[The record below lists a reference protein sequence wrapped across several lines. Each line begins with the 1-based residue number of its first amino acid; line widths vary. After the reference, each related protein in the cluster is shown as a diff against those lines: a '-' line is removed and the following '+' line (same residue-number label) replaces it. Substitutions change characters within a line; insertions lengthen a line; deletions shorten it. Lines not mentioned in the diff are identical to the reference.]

1 MAKEPDFVSRQTYD
15 ARRFY
20 LDLQP
25 SISHPLT
32 VVCGGVERMNED
44 YVVERNDFPF
54 FAIEWVSEGNGL
66 LTMGGKRYELSVGTL
81 FAYGPS
87 IAHRIE
93 NVAPTNMQKYYIDLA
108 GPEAASSLKGLGLL
122 EGRPV
127 SIGRSY
133 ELVELWNLLDREA
146 RDGAPHTAKLCES
159 LVRVLFQKIAQRIVS
174 SEPGELPEAFHTFEA
189 IRQMMID
196 RFMEF
201 PTIEDAAVAGGISPV
216 YLSRLFKRFGGCG
229 AYRFLLRLRMNYAA
243 ELLMEQGLKVV
254 EVAEQLKYADA
265 FQFSRAFKRVYGI
278 PPSKLSMR
286 QPTSA
291 IRHSL
296 RDKPS

>member
-1 MAKEPDFVSRQTYD
+1 MTQDPDFISKQTHD

-20 LDLQP
+20 LNLHP
-25 SISHPLT
+25 SSNQPLT

-44 YVVERNDFPF
+44 YVVERSGFPF
-54 FAIEWVSEGNGL
+54 FAIEWVSEGSGL
-66 LTMGGKRYELSVGTL
+66 LTMGGKQHDLSVGTL

-93 NVAPTNMQKYYIDLA
+93 NVAPARMRKYYLDLA
-108 GPEAASSLKGLGLL
+108 GSEAESSLKSMGLL

-133 ELVELWNLLDREA
+133 ELVELWNLIDREA
-146 RDGAPHTAKLCES
+146 RAEAPNTAKLCES
-159 LVRVLFQKIAQRIVS
+159 LTRVLFQKIQQRII
-174 SEPGELPEAFHTFEA
+174 EPVQGELPEAFHTFEA

-201 PTIEDAAVAGGISPV
+201 STIEEVATAGGISPV

-243 ELLMEQGLKVV
+243 ELLMDQGLKVV
-254 EVAEQLKYADA
+254 DVAKQLHYADA

-278 PPSKLSMR
+278 PPSKIS
-286 QPTSA
+286 T
-291 IRHSL
+291 RHRKRENL
-296 RDKPS
+296 P